1 MTGRQLE
8 EPITRIGHER
18 SIRKLA
24 LQIGAPAEQVAEM
37 PLIEVCDLVANEY
50 EMLCVTKEGNIIL
63 YKQEDKEKVDSVL
76 KLIMR

>member
-1 MTGRQLE
+1 
-8 EPITRIGHER
+8 
-18 SIRKLA
+18 
-24 LQIGAPAEQVAEM
+24 M

>member
-1 MTGRQLE
+1 MTGRQLDE
-8 EPITRIGHER
+8 SITRIGHER

-24 LQIGAPAEQVAEM
+24 LQIGASAEQVAEM
-37 PLIEVCDLVANEY
+37 PLIEVCDLVADEY

-63 YKQEDKEKVDSVL
+63 YKKEDKEKVDSVL

>member
-1 MTGRQLE
+1 MTGRQLDE
-8 EPITRIGHER
+8 SITRIGQER

-50 EMLCVTKEGNIIL
+50 EMLCVTKEENIIL

>member
-1 MTGRQLE
+1 MTGRQLDE
-8 EPITRIGHER
+8 SITRIGQER
-18 SIRKLA
+18 SIRKLV
-24 LQIGAPAEQVAEM
+24 LQIGATAEQVAEM

-63 YKQEDKEKVDSVL
+63 YKREDKEKVDSIL

>member
-1 MTGRQLE
+1 MTGRQLDE
-8 EPITRIGHER
+8 SITRIGQER
-18 SIRKLA
+18 SIRKLV
-24 LQIGAPAEQVAEM
+24 LQIGAPVEQVAEM